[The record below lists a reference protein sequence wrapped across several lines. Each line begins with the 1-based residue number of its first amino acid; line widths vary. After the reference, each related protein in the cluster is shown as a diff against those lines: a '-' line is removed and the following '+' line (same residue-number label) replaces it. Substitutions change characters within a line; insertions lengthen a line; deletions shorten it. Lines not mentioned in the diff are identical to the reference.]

1 MDKDMKDKIVTLI
14 KEAWIEDIK
23 NNREIKKIEK
33 QNKHYIKVLKHLE
46 QLVLSDEVCTDRL
59 IEKSTDNIETKKQ
72 EDTFIFVRHL
82 LGGEGIHPETG
93 EKIFVPESVVRNEML
108 EHGDRLTFEEHGN
121 GYQRHKYHKLNG
133 EKDQTIA
140 ALDIIS
146 YDYAIV
152 DYDESIH
159 RYVCKKYFKQGE
171 LTSIPICLLNEKD
184 IIKFNI
190 RKEDIISIA
199 QTANHTTSRIRWK
212 YDADEILP
220 TPIKKKA
227 SYYKE
232 HQEQTEMEDAE
243 KAIFK
248 GIAVGIFGASQFIN
262 NYIEEVEQRGGKV
275 HHTESD
281 SQCNVEAVVNKSDI
295 IVIPITHISHVKAEQ
310 AKGYAKKSE
319 KPFVILKNSGRS
331 HFVSE
336 LKGHLHLIQS
346 KEE

>member
-1 MDKDMKDKIVTLI
+1 MNKDMKDQIVTLI

-23 NNREIKKIEK
+23 NNREIRLIEK
-33 QNKHYIKVLKHLE
+33 QNNHYIKILKHLE
-46 QLVLSDEVCTDRL
+46 RLVPSEAVCTDCL
-59 IEKSTDNIETKKQ
+59 VEESTDNIEQESQ

-82 LGGEGIHPETG
+82 LGGEGIRPETG

-108 EHGDRLTFEEHGN
+108 EHGDRLTFEENGN
-121 GYQRHKYHKLNG
+121 GYQRHKYHKLSG

-152 DYDESIH
+152 EYDESSH
-159 RYVCKKYFKQGE
+159 RYICKKHFKQGE
-171 LTSIPICLLNEKD
+171 LTNIPICLLNEKD

-190 RKEDIISIA
+190 HKEDIISIA
-199 QTANHTTSRIRWK
+199 HTSHHTASRIRWK

-227 SYYKE
+227 SYYKGY
-232 HQEQTEMEDAE
+232 QEQTEMKD
-243 KAIFK
+243 KKDTILK

-281 SQCNVEAVVNKSDI
+281 SQSSVEAVVNKSDI
-295 IVIPITHISHVKAEQ
+295 IVIPITHVSHVKAEQ
-310 AKGYAKKSE
+310 AKAYAKRAE
-319 KPFVILKNSGRS
+319 KPFVILK
-331 HFVSE
+331 
-336 LKGHLHLIQS
+336 K
-346 KEE
+346 